1 MLVFNKLYHH
11 CKYYMR
17 LMITFII
24 FVFYG
29 FWMVPVTWAQA
40 VTLMNAV
47 EGELYTE
54 VSHPQL
60 YCLAK
65 NIYFESKSEPIA
77 GQYAVA
83 DVVLNRVKDTRFPNT
98 ICEVVYEGPVR
109 ESWKTKQDP
118 DLSESERIY
127 NPIRHMCQFSWYCDG
142 KKDEP
147 EGDAAWDESVY
158 LALLIY
164 SEEFAIDVTEGA
176 LWYHATYVSPNWAEH
191 YEKTVR
197 INEHIF
203 YR

>member
-1 MLVFNKLYHH
+1 MAFQKNVLVLGALLF
-11 CKYYMR
+11 
-17 LMITFII
+17 TA
-24 FVFYG
+24 
-29 FWMVPVTWAQA
+29 PVEAA
-40 VTLMNAV
+40 DRF
-47 EGELYTE
+47 EE
-54 VSHPQL
+54 L

-65 NIYFESKSEPIA
+65 NIYFESRNQPKL
-77 GQYAVA
+77 GQIAVA
-83 DVVLNRVKDTRFPNT
+83 QVTMNRVNSPKFPDSV
-98 ICEVVYEGPVR
+98 CGVVQQGGE
-109 ESWKTKQDP
+109 K
-118 DLSESERIY
+118 
-127 NPIRHMCQFSWYCDG
+127 RHRCQFSWYCDG

-147 EGDAAWDESVY
+147 EGDPAWDESVY

>member
-1 MLVFNKLYHH
+1 MAFQKTVLALGALLFA
-11 CKYYMR
+11 
-17 LMITFII
+17 T
-24 FVFYG
+24 
-29 FWMVPVTWAQA
+29 PVEATDRF
-40 VTLMNAV
+40 
-47 EGELYTE
+47 EE
-54 VSHPQL
+54 L

-65 NIYFESKSEPIA
+65 NIYFESRNQPKL
-77 GQYAVA
+77 GQIAVA
-83 DVVLNRVKDTRFPNT
+83 QVTMNRVNSPKFPDSV
-98 ICEVVYEGPVR
+98 CGVVQQGGE
-109 ESWKTKQDP
+109 K
-118 DLSESERIY
+118 
-127 NPIRHMCQFSWYCDG
+127 RHRCQFSWYCDG